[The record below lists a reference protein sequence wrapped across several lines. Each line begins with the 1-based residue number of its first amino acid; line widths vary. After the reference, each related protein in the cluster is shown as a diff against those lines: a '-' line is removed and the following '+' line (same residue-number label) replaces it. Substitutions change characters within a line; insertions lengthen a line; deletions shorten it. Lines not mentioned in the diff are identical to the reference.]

1 MIPNRST
8 PVPNIIFDHYLPIL
22 KAAELT
28 LLLVIIRQTLGWE
41 DSRKQRRKYFD
52 WISGSQ
58 LREKTGY
65 SRKAISTALEGLV
78 SHKLVR
84 VHDEYGRVLATAEE
98 RQGKLRLFYAFCTD
112 VSLRT
117 PLHITSS
124 TDQRTMYLY
133 QKKILEQQM
142 TPTFN

>member
-1 MIPNRST
+1 MIPDRST

-28 LLLVIIRQTLGWE
+28 LLLVIIRQTLGW
-41 DSRKQRRKYFD
+41 SNGRKQGRKYCD

-58 LREKTGY
+58 LRAKTGY
-65 SRKAISTALEGLV
+65 SRKAISMALEGLV
-78 SHKLVR
+78 AHKLVR

-117 PLHITSS
+117 PLHITSTS
-124 TDQRTMYLY
+124 DQRTLYLH
-133 QKKILEQQM
+133 QKKALEKKM
-142 TPTFN
+142 TLV